1 MAMKYMTGKNFKEYI
16 IDSDTEFDNIP
27 TKDKTLGTMVLL
39 IDENGSKLYV
49 YNSSGEPVEIK

>member
-16 IDSDTEFDNIP
+16 IDSESELDNIP

-39 IDENGSKLYV
+39 IDENGCKLYV
-49 YNSSGEPVEIK
+49 YNSSGIAVEVK